1 MEDLNL
7 EEFTF
12 FGKKCVNLGKMM
24 RDGLAIPPGFAIST
38 EGYEHFAKESG
49 LPQQISDY
57 LKNTPNA
64 TEVENIE
71 NTSRDI
77 REMISSKEPSEELKE
92 EIKTFYAELCEK
104 TQKENVAVAVRSS
117 GAVSMP
123 GQFESYLYV
132 SGVHNVI
139 AKVIDCWASSFTAR
153 AMRSR
158 IERGMNLEESPIGV
172 AVLKMVNARC
182 SGIMFTINPITE
194 DRSKTVIEGNWG
206 LGESVASGMA
216 TPDWYKVNRI
226 TLEIEE
232 KRLGHKNKE
241 VVYDSKKG
249 GTKEVDVPADRRNL
263 LCLNDDEI
271 NRLAV
276 LGNKVEKFFGGEPQD
291 IEWAI
296 DNDLPPD
303 NNILLVQSRPEKTW
317 ALKKEKKISTRE
329 GTALDHIVELVKEG
343 VKVK

>member
-1 MEDLNL
+1 
-7 EEFTF
+7 
-12 FGKKCVNLGKMM
+12 M

-49 LPQQISDY
+49 LPQQISGY

-64 TEVENIE
+64 TEVENVE
-71 NTSRDI
+71 DTSRDI
-77 REMISSKEPSEELKE
+77 REMISSKALSTELKE
-92 EIKTFYAELCEK
+92 EISAFYAVLCEK
-104 TQKENVAVAVRSS
+104 AQEEDVEVAVRSS

-132 SGVHNVI
+132 SGVQNVI
-139 AKVIDCWASSFTAR
+139 TKVIECWASSFTAR

-158 IERGMNLEESPIGV
+158 IERGMSLEESPIGV

-194 DRSKTVIEGNWG
+194 DRSKIVIEGNWG
-206 LGESVASGMA
+206 LGESVASGTA

-226 TLEIEE
+226 THEIEE
-232 KRLGHKNKE
+232 RKQGHKNKE
-241 VVYDSKKG
+241 VIYDPEMG
-249 GTKEVDVPADRRNL
+249 GTKEVDVPKERQEI
-263 LCLNDDEI
+263 LCLNDDEVK
-271 NRLAV
+271 RLAI

-296 DNDLPPD
+296 DKDLAPD
-303 NNILLVQSRPEKTW
+303 NNVMLVQSRPEKTW
-317 ALKKEKKISTRE
+317 ALKKEKKISSTE
-329 GTALDHIVELVKEG
+329 GSALDHIVGLVTEG
-343 VKVK
+343 VKIK